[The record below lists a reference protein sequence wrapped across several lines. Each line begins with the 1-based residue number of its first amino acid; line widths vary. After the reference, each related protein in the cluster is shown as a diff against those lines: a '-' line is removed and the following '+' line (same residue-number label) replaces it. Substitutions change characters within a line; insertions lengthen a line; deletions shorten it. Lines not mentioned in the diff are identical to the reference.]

1 MAWTTVPQ
9 PKEDE
14 EQTIKPKQMTDE
26 EIRELINEKLK
37 ELRSK

>member
-1 MAWTTVPQ
+1 MAWTQVPE
-9 PKEDE
+9 PKEE
-14 EQTIKPKQMTDE
+14 EKALQPKQMTDE